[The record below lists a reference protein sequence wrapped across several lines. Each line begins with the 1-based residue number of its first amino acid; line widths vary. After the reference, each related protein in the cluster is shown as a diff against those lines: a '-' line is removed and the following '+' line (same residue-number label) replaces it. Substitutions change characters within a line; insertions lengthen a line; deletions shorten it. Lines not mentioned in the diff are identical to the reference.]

1 MTSSNFPIDDFKNSE
16 NQKLEVLAQATLRR
30 TGAAQAAALRD
41 GTGRTYVAR
50 NIATTSF
57 TADAVEAVFTVA
69 MASQIDLIE
78 AIVLVGL
85 GPINVKPARE
95 YTPDSLI
102 WVVKEDGEV
111 ESL

>member
-1 MTSSNFPIDDFKNSE
+1 MTSSNYNIGDFRNSE
-16 NQKLEVLAQATLRR
+16 NQKLEVLARATLRR
-30 TGAAQAAALRD
+30 TEAAQAAALRD
-41 GTGRTYVAR
+41 STGRTYVAR

-69 MASQIDLIE
+69 RASQIDSIE

-95 YTPDSLI
+95 YTPDCLI
-102 WVVKEDGEV
+102 WAVKEDGEI
-111 ESL
+111 ESR